1 MVQVR
6 KIWQE
11 EVLQDLTSYNNLK
24 NRYKEIIPEIIRFVE
39 VNQPILNEWVL
50 DKWVE
55 DRNLGRVQ
63 LWDGSWKVIP
73 MPLNPV
79 GTTATEEDFEL
90 SEMVSFV
97 ELFNTTVEKV
107 QEVLPKLTE
116 SMETL
121 CPTFYNA
128 IKEDVDG
135 QLLKSCTISKLSP
148 GTKINPHSGDIDSL
162 RLHFPIVT
170 DACAWLSVRGRKRTW
185 IPGELFAFHDHD
197 KHWAQHNGL
206 KDRIV
211 VIMDYSL
218 SQLEEEKGIVLQK
231 WDEEEDYI

>member
-1 MVQVR
+1 MLEPLSSFR
-6 KIWQE
+6 
-11 EVLQDLTSYNNLK
+11 NLK
-24 NRYKEIIPEIIRFVE
+24 KNYKEVIPELINFVE
-39 VNQPILNEWVL
+39 VNKPILSDWVL

-63 LWDGSWKVIP
+63 LWDGSWTVIP
-73 MPLNPV
+73 MPLNAI

-116 SMETL
+116 SMQTL

-135 QLLKSCTISKLSP
+135 QLLKSATISKLDP

-162 RLHFPIVT
+162 RLHVPIVT
-170 DACAWLSVRGRKRTW
+170 DPGAWLSVRGRKKTW
-185 IPGELFAFHDHD
+185 EVGKPFAFHDHD
-197 KHWAQHNGL
+197 KHWAQHNGTH
-206 KDRIV
+206 DRIV
-211 VIMDYSL
+211 VILDYSL
-218 SQLEEEKGIVLQK
+218 SQLEKEGVIMEK
-231 WDEEEDYI
+231 WEDEEDYI

>member
-1 MVQVR
+1 MR

-11 EVLQDLTSYNNLK
+11 DVISDLSSFRNLK
-24 NRYKEIIPEIIRFVE
+24 NQYKQIIPEIIRFVE
-39 VNQPILNEWVL
+39 VNQPILSEWVL
-50 DKWVE
+50 DQWVE

-63 LWDGSWKVIP
+63 LWDGSWTVIP
-73 MPLNPV
+73 MPLNAI

-116 SMETL
+116 SMQEL

-128 IKEDVDG
+128 IKEDVDD
-135 QLLKSCTISKLSP
+135 QLIKSCTISKLSP

-162 RLHFPIVT
+162 RLHYSII
-170 DACAWLSVRGRKRTW
+170 DDEDAWLSVRGRKKTW
-185 IPGELFAFHDHD
+185 KVGRPFAFHDYD
-197 KHWAQHNGL
+197 KHWAQHNGTH
-206 KDRIV
+206 DRIV
-211 VIMDYSL
+211 VIMDYSI
-218 SQLEEEKGIVLQK
+218 SQLEKRGIFIEKWEQEPAI
-231 WDEEEDYI
+231 

>member
-1 MVQVR
+1 MR

-11 EVLQDLTSYNNLK
+11 DVISDLSSFRNLK
-24 NRYKEIIPEIIRFVE
+24 NQYRQIIPEIIRFVE
-39 VNQPILNEWVL
+39 VNQPILQEWVL
-50 DKWVE
+50 DQWVE

-63 LWDGSWKVIP
+63 LWEGDWKVIP

-79 GTTATEEDFEL
+79 GTTANEEDYEL

-116 SMETL
+116 SMQEL

-128 IKEDVDG
+128 IKEDVED
-135 QLLKSCTISKLSP
+135 QLIKSCTISKLSP

-162 RLHFPIVT
+162 RLHYPIIE
-170 DACAWLSVRGRKRTW
+170 DEGAWLSVRGRKRTW
-185 IPGELFAFHDHD
+185 KVGELFAFHDHD
-197 KHWAQHNGL
+197 KHWAQHNGNH
-206 KDRIV
+206 DRIV
-211 VIMDYSL
+211 VIMDYAL
-218 SQLEEEKGIVLQK
+218 SQLEERGISIEK
-231 WDEEEDYI
+231 WEEEPAI

>member
-1 MVQVR
+1 MR

-11 EVLQDLTSYNNLK
+11 DVICDLSSFRNLVNEFKEV
-24 NRYKEIIPEIIRFVE
+24 IPEIIRFVE
-39 VNQPILNEWVL
+39 VNQPILQEWVL
-50 DKWVE
+50 DQWVE

-63 LWDGSWKVIP
+63 LWEGDWKVIP
-73 MPLNPV
+73 MPLNAV

-116 SMETL
+116 SMQEL

-128 IKEDVDG
+128 IKEDVDD
-135 QLLKSCTISKLSP
+135 QLIKSCTISKLSP

-162 RLHFPIVT
+162 RLHYSCLLYT
-170 DACAWLSVRGRKRTW
+170 SDAA
-185 IPGELFAFHDHD
+185 
-197 KHWAQHNGL
+197 
-206 KDRIV
+206 
-211 VIMDYSL
+211 
-218 SQLEEEKGIVLQK
+218 
-231 WDEEEDYI
+231 DEG

>member
-1 MVQVR
+1 MR

-11 EVLQDLTSYNNLK
+11 DVICDLSSFRNLV
-24 NRYKEIIPEIIRFVE
+24 NEFKEIIPEIIRFVE
-39 VNQPILNEWVL
+39 VNQPILQEWVL
-50 DKWVE
+50 DQWVE

-63 LWDGSWKVIP
+63 LWEGDWKVIP
-73 MPLNPV
+73 MPLNAV

-116 SMETL
+116 SMQEL

-128 IKEDVDG
+128 IKEDVDD
-135 QLLKSCTISKLSP
+135 QLIKSCTISKLKP

-162 RLHFPIVT
+162 RLHYSII
-170 DACAWLSVRGRKRTW
+170 DDEDAWLSVRGRKKTW
-185 IPGELFAFHDHD
+185 KVGRPFAFHDYD
-197 KHWAQHNGL
+197 KHWAQHHGTH
-206 KDRIV
+206 DRIV
-211 VIMDYSL
+211 VIIDYSI
-218 SQLEEEKGIVLQK
+218 SQLEKRGIVIEK
-231 WDEEEDYI
+231 WEQEPAI

>member
-1 MVQVR
+1 MR

-11 EVLQDLTSYNNLK
+11 DVICDLSSFRNLVNEFKEV
-24 NRYKEIIPEIIRFVE
+24 IPEIIRFVE
-39 VNQPILNEWVL
+39 VNQPILQEWVL
-50 DKWVE
+50 DQWVE

-63 LWDGSWKVIP
+63 LWEGDWKVIP
-73 MPLNPV
+73 MPLNAV

-116 SMETL
+116 SMQEL

-128 IKEDVDG
+128 IKEDVDD
-135 QLLKSCTISKLSP
+135 QLIKSCTISKLSP

-162 RLHFPIVT
+162 RLHYSII
-170 DACAWLSVRGRKRTW
+170 DDEDAWLSVRGRKKTW
-185 IPGELFAFHDHD
+185 KVGRPFAFHDYD
-197 KHWAQHNGL
+197 KHWAQHNGTH
-206 KDRIV
+206 DRIV
-211 VIMDYSL
+211 VIMDYSIA
-218 SQLEEEKGIVLQK
+218 QLEKRGIFIEKWEQEPAI
-231 WDEEEDYI
+231 

>member
-1 MVQVR
+1 MR

-11 EVLQDLTSYNNLK
+11 DVICDLSSFRNLI
-24 NRYKEIIPEIIRFVE
+24 NEFKEIIPEIIRFVE
-39 VNQPILNEWVL
+39 VNQPILHEWVL
-50 DKWVE
+50 DQWVE

-63 LWDGSWKVIP
+63 LWEGDWKVIP
-73 MPLNPV
+73 MPLNAV

-116 SMETL
+116 SMQEL

-128 IKEDVDG
+128 IKEDVDD
-135 QLLKSCTISKLSP
+135 QLIKSCTISKLKP

-162 RLHFPIVT
+162 RLHYSII
-170 DACAWLSVRGRKRTW
+170 DDEDAWLSVRGRKKTW
-185 IPGELFAFHDHD
+185 KVGRPFAFHDYD
-197 KHWAQHNGL
+197 KHWAQHHGTH
-206 KDRIV
+206 DRIV
-211 VIMDYSL
+211 VIIDYSI
-218 SQLEEEKGIVLQK
+218 SQLEKKGIVIEK
-231 WDEEEDYI
+231 WEQEPAI

>member
-1 MVQVR
+1 MR

-11 EVLQDLTSYNNLK
+11 DVICDLSSFRNLI
-24 NRYKEIIPEIIRFVE
+24 NEFKEIIPEIIRFVE
-39 VNQPILNEWVL
+39 VNQPILHEWVL
-50 DKWVE
+50 DQWVE

-63 LWDGSWKVIP
+63 LWEGDWKVIP
-73 MPLNPV
+73 MPLNAV

-116 SMETL
+116 SMQEL

-128 IKEDVDG
+128 IKEDVDD
-135 QLLKSCTISKLSP
+135 QLIKSCTISKLKP

-162 RLHFPIVT
+162 RLHYSII
-170 DACAWLSVRGRKRTW
+170 DDEDAWLSVRGRKKTW
-185 IPGELFAFHDHD
+185 KVGRPFAFHDYD
-197 KHWAQHNGL
+197 KHWAQHL
-206 KDRIV
+206 
-211 VIMDYSL
+211 SL
-218 SQLEEEKGIVLQK
+218 IH
-231 WDEEEDYI
+231 I

>member
-1 MVQVR
+1 MR

-11 EVLQDLTSYNNLK
+11 EVLTPLSSFHNLK
-24 NRYKEIIPEIIRFVE
+24 NQHKKIIPEIIKFVE
-39 VNQPILNEWVL
+39 VNQPILSEWVL

-73 MPLNPV
+73 MPLNVV

-116 SMETL
+116 SMKEL
-121 CPTFYNA
+121 CPAFYKG
-128 IKEDVDG
+128 IKEDIDG
-135 QLLKSCTISKLSP
+135 GLIKSCTISKMTP
-148 GTKINPHSGDIDSL
+148 GTKINPHNGDIDSL
-162 RLHFPIVT
+162 RLHIPVIPDP
-170 DACAWLSVRGRKRTW
+170 DAWISVRGRKRTW
-185 IPGELFAFHDHD
+185 VPGDLFAFHDHD
-197 KHWAQHNGL
+197 KHWAQHNG
-206 KDRIV
+206 KHDRMI

-218 SQLEEEKGIVLQK
+218 SQLEKNGIVIEK
-231 WDEEEDYI
+231 WEKEPAI

>member
-1 MVQVR
+1 MR

-11 EVLQDLTSYNNLK
+11 DVICDLSSFRNLV
-24 NRYKEIIPEIIRFVE
+24 NEFKEIIPEIIRFVE
-39 VNQPILNEWVL
+39 VNQPILQEWVL
-50 DKWVE
+50 DQWVE

-63 LWDGSWKVIP
+63 LWEGDWKVIP
-73 MPLNPV
+73 MPLNAV

-116 SMETL
+116 SMQEL

-128 IKEDVDG
+128 IKEDVDD
-135 QLLKSCTISKLSP
+135 QLIKSCTISKLTP

-162 RLHFPIVT
+162 RLHYSII
-170 DACAWLSVRGRKRTW
+170 DDEDAWLSVRGRKKTW
-185 IPGELFAFHDHD
+185 KVGELFAFHDHD
-197 KHWAQHNGL
+197 KHWAQHNGNH
-206 KDRIV
+206 DRIV
-211 VIMDYSL
+211 VIMDYAL
-218 SQLEEEKGIVLQK
+218 SQLEERGVFIEK
-231 WDEEEDYI
+231 WEEEPAI

>member
-1 MVQVR
+1 MR

-11 EVLQDLTSYNNLK
+11 EVLEPLSSFRNLK
-24 NRYKEIIPEIIRFVE
+24 KNYKEVIPELINFVE
-39 VNQPILNEWVL
+39 VNKPILSDWVL

-63 LWDGSWKVIP
+63 LWDGSWTVIP
-73 MPLNPV
+73 MPLNAI

-116 SMETL
+116 SMKEC
-121 CPTFYNA
+121 CPLFHLA
-128 IKEDVDG
+128 LQPDIESK
-135 QLLKSCTISKLSP
+135 LLKSCTISKLSP

-162 RLHFPIVT
+162 RLHVPIVT
-170 DACAWLSVRGRKRTW
+170 DPGAWLSVRGRKRTW
-185 IPGELFAFHDHD
+185 EVGKPFAFHDHD
-197 KHWAQHNGL
+197 KHWAQHNGTH
-206 KDRIV
+206 DRIV
-211 VIMDYSL
+211 VILDYSL
-218 SQLEEEKGIVLQK
+218 
-231 WDEEEDYI
+231 

>member
-1 MVQVR
+1 MR

-11 EVLQDLTSYNNLK
+11 DAISSLSSYKNLK
-24 NRYKEIIPEIIRFVE
+24 EQYKEIIPEIVKFVE
-39 VNQPILNEWVL
+39 VNQPILSEWVL

-116 SMETL
+116 SMQKL
-121 CPTFYNA
+121 CPTFYGA
-128 IKEDVDG
+128 IEEDVELE
-135 QLLKSCTISKLSP
+135 LLKSCTISKLSP

-170 DACAWLSVRGRKRTW
+170 DPDAWLNVRGRKRTW
-185 IPGELFAFHDHD
+185 KEGELFAFHDHD
-197 KHWAQHNGL
+197 KHWAQHNGT

-218 SQLEEEKGIVLQK
+218 SQLDARGITIEKWEEEPAI
-231 WDEEEDYI
+231 

>member
-1 MVQVR
+1 MR

-11 EVLQDLTSYNNLK
+11 DVICDLSSFRNLV
-24 NRYKEIIPEIIRFVE
+24 NEFKEIIPEIIRFVE
-39 VNQPILNEWVL
+39 VNQPILQEWVL
-50 DKWVE
+50 DQWVE

-63 LWDGSWKVIP
+63 LWEGDWKVIP
-73 MPLNPV
+73 MPLNAV

-116 SMETL
+116 SMQEL

-128 IKEDVDG
+128 IKEDVDD
-135 QLLKSCTISKLSP
+135 QLIKSCTISKLSP

-162 RLHFPIVT
+162 RLHYSII
-170 DACAWLSVRGRKRTW
+170 DDEDAWLSVRGRKKTW
-185 IPGELFAFHDHD
+185 KVGRPFAFHDYD
-197 KHWAQHNGL
+197 KHWAQHNGTH
-206 KDRIV
+206 DRIV
-211 VIMDYSL
+211 VIMDYSI
-218 SQLEEEKGIVLQK
+218 SQLEKRGIFIEKWEQEPAI
-231 WDEEEDYI
+231 